1 MEFIKWR
8 NTTLLLCT
16 VYSFPQLRISAHT
29 VIRSSQYGIRD
40 CQHGCNKLFRMVHK
54 IILIRDNLI
63 WTIFIFSKSNM
74 MSLYG
79 KSHYP
84 GSRDTLKKP
93 HTFSVILKIMVDP
106 QDSLRSTLLL
116 SKDPPYRLLS
126 PHNYL
131 PYLWQAW
138 ANQSLREFSCRS
150 LRSVCMLHIAYQA
163 TQYHIRA
170 DKSSLSSSGL
180 E

>member
-1 MEFIKWR
+1 M
-8 NTTLLLCT
+8 
-16 VYSFPQLRISAHT
+16 YSFPWLRISTRT

-84 GSRDTLKKP
+84 GSRDILKKP
-93 HTFSVILKIMVDP
+93 HTLSVILKIMVDP
-106 QDSLRSTLLL
+106 RDSLRSTLLL
-116 SKDPPYRLLS
+116 SKDLPYRLLS
-126 PHNYL
+126 PRNYL

-150 LRSVCMLHIAYQA
+150 LRGVCMLHIAYQA
-163 TQYHIRA
+163 ILYAVSH
-170 DKSSLSSSGL
+170 KSWQKFIILIWTRMTPN
-180 E
+180 